1 MLKRILVLHPV
12 SLSKKKKKALHPVLH
27 VSRKHY
33 YSANQKRYD
42 KERSV

>member
-12 SLSKKKKKALHPVLH
+12 SLSKKKKALHPALH

>member
-12 SLSKKKKKALHPVLH
+12 SIKKKKKVPHPLLHM
-27 VSRKHY
+27 SRKHY
-33 YSANQKRYD
+33 YSANQTKDD

>member
-12 SLSKKKKKALHPVLH
+12 SIQEKKNFLHPVLH
-27 VSRKHY
+27 MSRKHY
-33 YSANQKRYD
+33 YSANQTKDD